1 MLAVAF
7 FLTVLY
13 LRIYVDTGLQE
24 WIAYYLAGATVL
36 AIYMFSGIDLK
47 LCERSVEGKV
57 VKPVI
62 LDVGGRI
69 IHQEVEFR
77 VSSKSRV
84 LLNLGGAVI
93 PILTSLTSLF
103 MLWNSGLLNVNA
115 WITITLFLTV
125 SYNRLATMIRGK
137 GVGVPLATGV
147 ALTVVI
153 AELLSVSGLVSSKAL
168 ALFTFSSSAIASLL
182 GIDVLNLRRLI
193 TYKARRIVLGGLG
206 MLDAVVM
213 IPTISS
219 AMAGLLGL
227 PLMH

>member
-13 LRIYVDTGLQE
+13 LRIYVDIGLQE
-24 WIAYYLAGATVL
+24 WIAYYLAGATML

-103 MLWNSGLLNVNA
+103 MLWNSGLLNVDA

-193 TYKARRIVLGGLG
+193 AYKARRIVLGGLG